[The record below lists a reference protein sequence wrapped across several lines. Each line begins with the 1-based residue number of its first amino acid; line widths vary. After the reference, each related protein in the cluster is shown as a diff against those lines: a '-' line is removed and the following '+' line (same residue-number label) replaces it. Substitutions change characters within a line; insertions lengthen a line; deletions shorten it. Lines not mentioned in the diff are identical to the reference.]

1 MKRCHFNYI
10 ILVSIGG
17 VVSCKFIVIYHDLE
31 RLLLASI
38 KSFII
43 IIIIIIITETKL
55 WDKTIITMSNFEIID
70 LLLGIIL
77 VLLTY

>member
-1 MKRCHFNYI
+1 M
-10 ILVSIGG
+10 LVSIGG

-55 WDKTIITMSNFEIID
+55 WDKTITMSNFEIID